1 MFAYVMHSLDLKIV
15 LQQVIQTWSSLL
27 LFSKLNYIV
36 DRSSKWGRLRS
47 NIWGS
52 ELQLMAENV
61 VNRV

>member
-1 MFAYVMHSLDLKIV
+1 MFTYVMHSLDLKIV
-15 LQQVIQTWSSLL
+15 LQQVIQTWSSL